1 MDGSGKVF
9 LMSLEVNP
17 HWANPLGLEAQRPQH
32 FPAASLLVVGTPI
45 GNLSDLSPRAAQAL
59 TESSLLAC
67 EDPRVSRKLF
77 DALGLR
83 PRLLSIEQHRE
94 AQSIPDILEHLRQ
107 GGRCALISD
116 AGTPA
121 ISDPGHRVVQA
132 VRSEGFVVIPI
143 PGPSAFVALA
153 SVSGFSPG
161 PIWFEGFLPQREQ
174 AASTRLERL
183 LGLNAHLALYEA
195 PHRITKT
202 AAMLAARAPLR
213 KLCIGRELT
222 KRFEESAV
230 MLAKDLPDWLM
241 AQSHRDRGEFAL
253 FLESERSAFVA
264 RCDKS
269 PDSNGS
275 GASHA
280 FTDQNE
286 GQRADQTKGQRADQ
300 NEGPPAEDTSEDVE
314 LSPSYSIQ
322 GRALLEAL
330 LAVMAPAQAARLAQR
345 LSKDRKTDWYQMAM
359 QLKSENQ

>member
-9 LMSLEVNP
+9 RMSLEVNP

-143 PGPSAFVALA
+143 PGP
-153 SVSGFSPG
+153 
-161 PIWFEGFLPQREQ
+161 
-174 AASTRLERL
+174 
-183 LGLNAHLALYEA
+183 
-195 PHRITKT
+195 
-202 AAMLAARAPLR
+202 
-213 KLCIGRELT
+213 
-222 KRFEESAV
+222 
-230 MLAKDLPDWLM
+230 DL
-241 AQSHRDRGEFAL
+241 
-253 FLESERSAFVA
+253 V
-264 RCDKS
+264 
-269 PDSNGS
+269 
-275 GASHA
+275 
-280 FTDQNE
+280 
-286 GQRADQTKGQRADQ
+286 
-300 NEGPPAEDTSEDVE
+300 
-314 LSPSYSIQ
+314 
-322 GRALLEAL
+322 
-330 LAVMAPAQAARLAQR
+330 
-345 LSKDRKTDWYQMAM
+345 
-359 QLKSENQ
+359 